1 MEALTLAHQS
11 RRFLMAAETTRQ
23 LREAIAYSGQD
34 PFELLAQTVEHNK
47 ALRARVN
54 ELEDLLK
61 SPNLRVIDG
70 GLAGY

>member
-1 MEALTLAHQS
+1 MTARTNTH
-11 RRFLMAAETTRQ
+11 Q

-47 ALRARVN
+47 ALAARIN
-54 ELEDLLK
+54 ELEDLLR

-70 GLAGY
+70 GLADYPEVY

>member
-1 MEALTLAHQS
+1 
-11 RRFLMAAETTRQ
+11 MAAETSSRE
-23 LREAIAYSGQD
+23 LREAIAYSGQC

-47 ALRARVN
+47 ALAARVT

-70 GLAGY
+70 GLADYPEVY

>member
-1 MEALTLAHQS
+1 MT
-11 RRFLMAAETTRQ
+11 AETTSRQ
-23 LREAIAYSGQD
+23 LREAIRYSGQD

-47 ALRARVN
+47 ALRTRVS

-70 GLAGY
+70 GLVD

>member
-1 MEALTLAHQS
+1 
-11 RRFLMAAETTRQ
+11 MAAETSSRE

-47 ALRARVN
+47 ALAARVT
-54 ELEDLLK
+54 ELEDLLR

-70 GLAGY
+70 GLTDYPEVY